1 MKSFNE
7 YYYER
12 DMGMKQEKGN
22 EQICLNED
30 GKQNVKDQV
39 GVLLAMLDD
48 YKDRIF
54 LPNIVKSRCREWY
67 RELSRIHRAL

>member
-1 MKSFNE
+1 MK
-7 YYYER
+7 
-12 DMGMKQEKGN
+12 EKGN

-30 GKQNVKDQV
+30 GKNVKDQV

-48 YKDRIF
+48 YKDRNF

-67 RELSRIHRAL
+67 KELSRIYRAL

>member
-1 MKSFNE
+1 
-7 YYYER
+7 
-12 DMGMKQEKGN
+12 MKQEKNGN
-22 EQICLNED
+22 EQIFLNED

-39 GVLLAMLDD
+39 AVLLAMLDD
-48 YKDRIF
+48 YKDRTF